1 MLETGTKAP
10 DFNLQG
16 IDGSGNEQTFSLKG
30 LLSYNKNLVIY
41 FYPKDSTPGCTT
53 QACDFRDNF
62 NRLNAQAL
70 VVGISADSIASHKKF
85 QEKQGLNFILL
96 SDPEK
101 QIIQAYGSWGEKNMY
116 GKKTM
121 GIVRSTF
128 IVGKDGAVKRVW
140 SKVKVAG
147 HVDEV
152 ILELEKL

>member
-10 DFNLQG
+10 DFTLQG
-16 IDGSGNEQTFSLKG
+16 IDCNGNEQAFSLKG
-30 LLSYNKNLVIY
+30 LLSHNKNIVLYI
-41 FYPKDSTPGCTT
+41 YPKDSTPGCTA
-53 QACDFRDNF
+53 QACDFRDNL
-62 NRLNAQAL
+62 NRLTAKSL
-70 VVGISADSIASHKKF
+70 VVGISADSITSHKRF

-101 QIIQAYGSWGEKNMY
+101 QVIQAYGAWGEKNMY

-121 GIVRSTF
+121 GIIRSTF
-128 IVGKDGAVKRVW
+128 VVGKDGAVKRVW